1 MRLCQGKTDAMR
13 GGSTAPAMAAEGTA
27 STPTLRGAS
36 RRKATRRG
44 GCSRTTRCTVHARAR
59 GGCGAVHRVARTRLG
74 FHCRAIHRVIRARLS
89 FRRRAIHRVIRARLS
104 FRRRA
109 VSHVIRARLGFCY
122 GTSGGMVHLRAG
134 TSCRSGNGVLR
145 TRMDVRRR
153 AMSSV
158 VHMRLCMA
166 VGNRLRTMVVNG
178 RMHTTGRA
186 VMRVVVCRMVVRMV
200 RVVNVRRVVP
210 VTSVPGSRAPGRHD
224 AGRRQR
230 RKGEDSHAVSII
242 AIHRAAVAV
251 TVNREAVHIIAG
263 IGPNRIAA
271 IGTDGHTG

>member
-44 GCSRTTRCTVHARAR
+44 GCSRTARCTVHARAR

-89 FRRRAIHRVIRARLS
+89 FRRRA
-104 FRRRA
+104 

-122 GTSGGMVHLRAG
+122 GTSGGMVHLWAG

-145 TRMDVRRR
+145 TRMDVRHR

-230 RKGEDSHAVSII
+230 RKGEDSHAVGII

-251 TVNREAVHIIAG
+251 AVNREAVHIIAG
-263 IGPNRIAA
+263 IGPYRIAA
-271 IGTDGHTG
+271 IGTNRHTG

>member
-1 MRLCQGKTDAMR
+1 MNAGFREAFMRLCQGKTDAMR
-13 GGSTAPAMAAEGTA
+13 GGSTAPAMAAEGAA

-36 RRKATRRG
+36 RCRAARRG
-44 GCSRTTRCTVHARAR
+44 GCSRTARCTVHARAR
-59 GGCGAVHRVARTRLG
+59 GGCGAVHRVARTRLS
-74 FHCRAIHRVIRARLS
+74 FHCRAIHRVARARLGFRRRAIHRVARARLS
-89 FRRRAIHRVIRARLS
+89 FRRRAM
-104 FRRRA
+104 RR
-109 VSHVIRARLGFCY
+109 
-122 GTSGGMVHLRAG
+122 
-134 TSCRSGNGVLR
+134 
-145 TRMDVRRR
+145 
-153 AMSSV
+153 V
-158 VHMRLCMA
+158 VHMRLCMV

-186 VMRVVVCRMVVRMV
+186 VMRVVVCRMVVRVV

-230 RKGEDSHAVSII
+230 RKCEDSHAVGII

-263 IGPNRIAA
+263 IGPYRIAA
-271 IGTDGHTG
+271 IGTNRHTG

>member
-13 GGSTAPAMAAEGTA
+13 GGSTAPAMAAGRAA

-36 RRKATRRG
+36 RCRAARRG
-44 GCSRTTRCTVHARAR
+44 GCSRTARCTVHARAS
-59 GGCGAVHRVARTRLG
+59 GGCGAVHRVARARLSFHSRTVHRVARTRLG
-74 FHCRAIHRVIRARLS
+74 LHSRAIRRVIRARLGLHSRAIHRVIRARLS
-89 FRRRAIHRVIRARLS
+89 F
-104 FRRRA
+104 
-109 VSHVIRARLGFCY
+109 
-122 GTSGGMVHLRAG
+122 
-134 TSCRSGNGVLR
+134 
-145 TRMDVRRR
+145 RRR

-210 VTSVPGSRAPGRHD
+210 VTSVPGSRAPGRHK

-230 RKGEDSHAVSII
+230 RKGEDSHAVGII

-251 TVNREAVHIIAG
+251 AVNREAVHIIAG
-263 IGPNRIAA
+263 ISPDRIAA